1 MTIWSRARTV
11 SVPMSG
17 PGAER
22 PVFVADTR
30 RRWSLEEKLAIVAE
44 TEASPVNR
52 VARKHGLAP
61 GLLFRWRKL
70 LGNDCK
76 PLQRGRPSATGF
88 IPITLPAPQ
97 TAMRDCAAGA
107 RDDVIEIVLS
117 DNRRIIL
124 GRHFDCDALRRV
136 IEALE
141 RR

>member
-1 MTIWSRARTV
+1 M

-17 PGAER
+17 AGAER
-22 PVFVADTR
+22 PIFVADTR

-44 TEASPVNR
+44 TEMSPVNR

-70 LGNDCK
+70 FGNGCR
-76 PLQRGRPSATGF
+76 PLRRGRPAGTSF
-88 IPITLPAPQ
+88 IPIALPAPQ
-97 TAMRDCAAGA
+97 TAVQESAAGVRA
-107 RDDVIEIVLS
+107 DVIEIVLS

-124 GRHFDCDALRRV
+124 GKHFDCDALRRV

>member
-1 MTIWSRARTV
+1 
-11 SVPMSG
+11 MSG
-17 PGAER
+17 AGAER

-30 RRWSLEEKLAIVAE
+30 RRWSLEEKLAIVGE
-44 TEASPVNR
+44 TEMSPVNR

-70 LGNDCK
+70 LGNGCK
-76 PLQRGRPSATGF
+76 PLRRGRPPATF
-88 IPITLPAPQ
+88 IPIALPAPQ
-97 TAMRDCAAGA
+97 TAVQERAAGA

-124 GRHFDCDALRRV
+124 GRHFDRDALRRV

-141 RR
+141 QR